1 MRRRTQA
8 DIVEETLKELGGY
21 ATLSELYQRIDT
33 SQWGTQTP
41 RATIR
46 RILQKDP
53 KKRFVKIRPGLWGLA
68 RQHQTILRKLGI
80 DEQASEKDKQQFDHT
95 YYQAILLEIGNTLN
109 YHTTVAYQDKS
120 RVFAGKK
127 LGEISS
133 LGDFPKFTYEVL
145 VRKAR
150 SVDVIW
156 FKEYSDGCL
165 FPALF
170 FEIEHTTDFNRSLI
184 KLGDFGFLAAKFCI
198 VAARRR
204 EEEFHRTLRQEVF
217 RLLRERVEFLA
228 YEDLEKDYEK
238 MQGSQQ
244 LRLARMVGTQ

>member
-1 MRRRTQA
+1 MRGQRQA
-8 DIVEETLKELGGY
+8 DIVEETLKQLGGY
-21 ATLSELYQRIDT
+21 ATLNDLYNRIDT
-33 SQWGTQTP
+33 SRWGTKTP

-53 KKRFVKIRPGLWGLA
+53 QGRFFRIRPGLWGLA
-68 RQHQTILRKLGI
+68 QQRDKILRKLRI
-80 DEQASEKDKQQFDHT
+80 DEEASPDEQQRFDHT
-95 YYQAILLEIGNTLN
+95 YYQAILLEIGNALD
-109 YHTTVAYQDKS
+109 YRTTVAYQDKS
-120 RVFAGKK
+120 RIFAGRR
-127 LGEISS
+127 LSEISS
-133 LGDFPKFTYEVL
+133 LSDFPRFTYEVL

-156 FKEYSDGCL
+156 FKEYGDSCL

-204 EEEFHRTLRQEVF
+204 EEEFRRTLRQEVF
-217 RLLRERVEFLA
+217 RPLRERVEFLT
-228 YEDLEKDYEK
+228 YEELEEDYEK
-238 MQGSQQ
+238 MQGSRY
-244 LRLARMVGTQ
+244 LRLARIVGAH